1 MEEELLGHRHQP
13 LLVPILYESDE
24 EMLQSRTVREIQI
37 ASNFA
42 VLKSSA
48 RNDSFPSTS
57 KRLKTAATTTIEKS
71 AQQQQQYELA
81 VETAILVQKEIEQ
94 WENSIRELE
103 HMLNHQDEPQP
114 LPQHYRFQSTQG
126 AVHVA
131 ADALPIADDTN
142 TAVQQYHHHHHNVPS
157 ILPNRSVSVSSTES
171 KVVLMDKDGDV
182 GVVVAEEEEDVPHA
196 TIPVTTTWEEVAS
209 STSSSPSLPAVEIVT
224 VSFSST

>member
-131 ADALPIADDTN
+131 ADALPIADDTI
-142 TAVQQYHHHHHNVPS
+142 TAVQQQYHHHNVPF

-182 GVVVAEEEEDVPHA
+182 GVVAEEEDVPYA

>member
-103 HMLNHQDEPQP
+103 HMLNHQDEPPQ

-131 ADALPIADDTN
+131 ADALPIADDTI
-142 TAVQQYHHHHHNVPS
+142 TAVQQYHHHHNAPS

-171 KVVLMDKDGDV
+171 KVVLVDKDDDV
-182 GVVVAEEEEDVPHA
+182 GVVEEEEDVPHA
-196 TIPVTTTWEEVAS
+196 TIPVTTTWEEFAS